1 MTNLI
6 KTDFKRVFVS
16 NGIYVS
22 SIIVFMLLLQEGLA
36 TGLVEAAADGF
47 GGVRGNTSVD
57 LFGMTVFFS
66 SLILL
71 APLLCTIPYSVCYC
85 DEYNNHY
92 CYYTMHRSHN
102 YKNYAVSKLLVTAV
116 CGGLTI
122 FVPMLLYGVICQ
134 LVAVPVDVSNQ
145 NIVSV
150 LNTSIWSLVNT
161 NGGFLYIFLQSF
173 FFSLFGSACA
183 LVSLAVSAYV
193 PNKYIVFAL
202 PLILCYTMNYIF
214 SRYNISFLSPFQ
226 SFDPARSYFNNSNAI
241 WGYVYMLGY
250 QAVIFAITS
259 FAFIKGV
266 KRRYRHG

>member
-1 MTNLI
+1 MNSII

-16 NGIYVS
+16 SGIYVS

-47 GGVRGNTSVD
+47 GGAHGNTSVD

-71 APLLCTIPYSVCYC
+71 APLLCTLPYSASYC

-92 CYYTMHRSHN
+92 SYYFMHRSHS
-102 YKNYAVSKLLVTAV
+102 YREYAVSKLLVTKI
-116 CGGLTI
+116 CGGLAI

-134 LVAVPVDVSNQ
+134 LLAVPVDLSKNTVSNL
-145 NIVSV
+145 S
-150 LNTSIWSLVNT
+150 TSIWSLVNT
-161 NGGFLYIFLQSF
+161 NGGFLYIFVQSF
-173 FFSLFGSACA
+173 FFGLFGSACA
-183 LVSLAVSAYV
+183 LVSLAVSVYV
-193 PNKYIVFAL
+193 PNKYIVYAL

-226 SFDPARSYFNNSNAI
+226 SFDPARTYFNNTNAI

-250 QAVIFAITS
+250 QAIVFLIS
-259 FAFIKGV
+259 SLAFIQGI
-266 KRRYRHG
+266 KRRVHFG